1 MAPGDKQQEADPLHT
16 RFARISRAPIA
27 TPVTFRA
34 TRLNILKAII
44 LSAGHGRRL
53 LPMTAEIPKCL
64 LDIEGRSVVEWQID
78 HLLENGIT
86 HITVVVGYGALRVES
101 VLERRYGQGRIRT
114 LYNPFFDVADNLATV
129 WMARAEMS
137 GDFLLLN
144 GDTLFEPAVLGRLLD
159 SPAKPITLARDHKSR
174 YDSDD
179 MKVCLDGNRLLR
191 IGKDLE
197 PSSVNGES
205 IGMLLFREQ
214 GSLLFRNAIEQAM
227 YQPVALK
234 QWYLSVIDQLATA
247 GHVWSQ
253 SIHGLQWGELDYP
266 VDLDKALKM
275 AAGWLATEEGDI
287 QAI

>member
-1 MAPGDKQQEADPLHT
+1 M
-16 RFARISRAPIA
+16 
-27 TPVTFRA
+27 
-34 TRLNILKAII
+34 KAII

-64 LDIEGRSVVEWQID
+64 LDIEGRTVVEWQID
-78 HLLENGIT
+78 HLLENGVN
-86 HITVVVGYGALRVES
+86 HITVVVGYGAVRVQS
-101 VLERRYGQGRIRT
+101 LLDQRYGEKRIKT
-114 LYNPFFDVADNLATV
+114 IYNPFFDVSDNLATV
-129 WMARAEMS
+129 WMAREEMS

-144 GDTLFEPAVLGRLLD
+144 GDTLFEPAVVMRLLD
-159 SPAKPITLARDHKSR
+159 SPLKPITLARDQKSR

-191 IGKDLE
+191 IGKDLDAD
-197 PSSVNGES
+197 SVDGES

-214 GSLLFRNAIEQAM
+214 GGGLFRDAINRAM
-227 YQPVALK
+227 YAPVALQ
-234 QWYLSVIDQLATA
+234 QWYLSVIDQLAST

-253 SIHGLQWGELDYP
+253 SINGLQWGELDYP

-275 AAGWLATEEGDI
+275 AADWLAIEEGDV